1 MTGLIIKQITK
12 AIPITIGEMLGSFF
26 AQALIAILEA
36 YAEYYWNNPEGID
49 TGVGYFIDHPEDLK
63 KETNIITLFRRI
75 AVDHNWYKIK
85 PIAAEKIEQKRKEM
99 KKGKKK

>member
-1 MTGLIIKQITK
+1 MKGIILKQISK

-36 YAEYYWNNPEGID
+36 YTEYYWNNPEGID

-63 KETNIITLFRRI
+63 KETNILTLFRRI

-85 PIAAEKIEQKRKEM
+85 PIAQQKIEEKRKQT
-99 KKGKKK
+99 KKKK

>member
-1 MTGLIIKQITK
+1 MKGLLLKQISK

-63 KETNIITLFRRI
+63 KETNIFTLFRRI
-75 AVDHNWYKIK
+75 AVDHNWYKIR
-85 PIAAEKIEQKRKEM
+85 PIAEKKIEKKRKEY
-99 KKGKKK
+99 KKAA